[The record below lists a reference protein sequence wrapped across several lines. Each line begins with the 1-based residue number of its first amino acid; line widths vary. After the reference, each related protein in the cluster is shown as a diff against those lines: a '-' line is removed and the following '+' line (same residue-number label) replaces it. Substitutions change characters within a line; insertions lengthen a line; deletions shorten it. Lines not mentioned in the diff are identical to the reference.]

1 MHPIEEFQACIQFL
15 HECGQYFLEL
25 KDRDKEI
32 KHALSGL
39 FVEIL
44 LPVAA
49 VSLTFSV
56 ESYRHIHMC
65 QMNHRVNFSLGTVPF
80 VIFCACVVER

>member
-1 MHPIEEFQACIQFL
+1 MIVQLSLFVVSVKLRNNAGWFVVVQMHPIEEFQACIQFL
-15 HECGQYFLEL
+15 HECGQYFLEM

-49 VSLTFSV
+49 VSCPT
-56 ESYRHIHMC
+56 
-65 QMNHRVNFSLGTVPF
+65 SLDL
-80 VIFCACVVER
+80 

>member
-25 KDRDKEI
+25 KDRDKEV
-32 KHALSGL
+32 KHALAGL

-49 VSLTFSV
+49 VLLLCYTALQLEWQCYV
-56 ESYRHIHMC
+56 TLQTHWCIE
-65 QMNHRVNFSLGTVPF
+65 
-80 VIFCACVVER
+80 

>member
-1 MHPIEEFQACIQFL
+1 MHPIEEFQASIQFL

-49 VSLTFSV
+49 VSCIQSSQLSD
-56 ESYRHIHMC
+56 I
-65 QMNHRVNFSLGTVPF
+65 
-80 VIFCACVVER
+80 

>member
-1 MHPIEEFQACIQFL
+1 MKLRRRIKPVPRLAYGCVHLYSCVKMHPIEEFQACIQFL

-25 KDRDKEI
+25 KDKDKEI

-49 VSLTFSV
+49 VSYL
-56 ESYRHIHMC
+56 
-65 QMNHRVNFSLGTVPF
+65 Q
-80 VIFCACVVER
+80 CA

>member
-1 MHPIEEFQACIQFL
+1 MHPMEEFQACIQFL
-15 HECGQYFLEL
+15 HEFGQYFLEL
-25 KDRDKEI
+25 RDRDKEI

-49 VSLTFSV
+49 VS
-56 ESYRHIHMC
+56 
-65 QMNHRVNFSLGTVPF
+65 SLCIF
-80 VIFCACVVER
+80 HVILCIFIFISFY

>member
-25 KDRDKEI
+25 KDRDKEV
-32 KHALSGL
+32 KHALAGL

-49 VSLTFSV
+49 VLLLCYTALQL
-56 ESYRHIHMC
+56 E
-65 QMNHRVNFSLGTVPF
+65 
-80 VIFCACVVER
+80 

>member
-49 VSLTFSV
+49 VSCTKLGVDVSLSQVTNRSDLFPRWT
-56 ESYRHIHMC
+56 SYQIHDWFY
-65 QMNHRVNFSLGTVPF
+65 VSF
-80 VIFCACVVER
+80 VL

>member
-1 MHPIEEFQACIQFL
+1 MHPMEEFQACIQFL
-15 HECGQYFLEL
+15 HEFGQYFLEL

-49 VSLTFSV
+49 VSHTHLM
-56 ESYRHIHMC
+56 YCCM
-65 QMNHRVNFSLGTVPF
+65 LYK
-80 VIFCACVVER
+80 

>member
-15 HECGQYFLEL
+15 QECGSYFLEL

-32 KHALSGL
+32 KYALAGL

-49 VSLTFSV
+49 VSLVMLSSFFS
-56 ESYRHIHMC
+56 SFIC
-65 QMNHRVNFSLGTVPF
+65 CWLGF
-80 VIFCACVVER
+80 LIIFQSKAIKDF

>member
-1 MHPIEEFQACIQFL
+1 MYPIEEFQACIQFL

-49 VSLTFSV
+49 VSLPGVVAGLYHCAISCV
-56 ESYRHIHMC
+56 YCRLYALH
-65 QMNHRVNFSLGTVPF
+65 LGV
-80 VIFCACVVER
+80 